1 MKKGL
6 LIVFLLAASVL
17 VLAACG
23 SKNNDAATAS
33 TTNGSIEEP
42 GTAAAAELVIEASK
56 FKFDQ
61 PVYKIKKGEATKIT
75 SNSTDGIHGISIP
88 DLDVKVDS
96 GESKVVT
103 INDAGE
109 YEFQCDVMCGTGHS
123 KMVAKIVVE

>member
-6 LIVFLLAASVL
+6 LLVFLLAATVL

-23 SKNNDAATAS
+23 SKNNDAAPAS
-33 TTNGSIEEP
+33 ANNSGVEEP
-42 GTAAAAELVIEASK
+42 GTAASTELVIEASR

-75 SNSTDGIHGISIP
+75 LDSSDGIHGISIP
-88 DLDVKVDS
+88 DLNVKLDAGKS
-96 GESKVVT
+96 EVVT

-109 YEFQCDVMCGTGHS
+109 YEFQCNVMCGTGHS